1 MPLYSFQ
8 CLLCGQEFD
17 DFYRGDDCPQERG
30 CKNAKCPGT
39 AIKVIAARGAVHGD
53 TPSWLDGS
61 VQGALLDIDSR
72 HFRPIE
78 SRSDL
83 KRHMKQNGICE
94 SPKSGP
100 RWI

>member
-1 MPLYSFQ
+1 MPLYSYQ
-8 CLLCGQEFD
+8 CLGCGKEFD
-17 DFYRGDDCPQERG
+17 EFYRVDDYPQTRK
-30 CKNAKCPGT
+30 CADPKCPGL
-39 AIKVIAARGAVHGD
+39 AIKIIAARGVVLSD
-53 TPSWLDGS
+53 TPAWLDRY
-61 VQGALLDIDSR
+61 VQGALLDVDSK

-78 SRSDL
+78 SRTEL